1 MHCEAALAAFA
12 KFGPGAPATC
22 DPPDDAMDALR
33 QLSAVMFPCAPLDLP
48 LIIVYTVSAS
58 QGSSRDEAMLSRL
71 LGAYGCFQGS
81 RRTQIHGPRWPFHGL
96 SYRTAAMAPPCRE
109 MVHRFRKHLRSQLKI
124 MLDNT
129 ASASDLRIVV
139 EAAAAAAKKHH
150 QNLSIESE
158 SALITASS
166 ATDASAPNIADDSDA
181 TPLNAS
187 RLTERRRPPPAGP
200 DLPSPG

>member
-1 MHCEAALAAFA
+1 MDVFRGLDER
-12 KFGPGAPATC
+12 KFMVLGGHSTVYPIEL
-22 DPPDDAMDALR
+22 PPW
-33 QLSAVMFPCAPLDLP
+33 LP
-48 LIIVYTVSAS
+48 LNI
-58 QGSSRDEAMLSRL
+58 
-71 LGAYGCFQGS
+71 
-81 RRTQIHGPRWPFHGL
+81 
-96 SYRTAAMAPPCRE
+96 CRE

-166 ATDASAPNIADDSDA
+166 ATDASAPNIADDSGA